1 MMGSGKGRP
10 NVLSLAVV
18 KCGCRNQSSG
28 LLVIRELARYS
39 AKFQEILAMD
49 SSSVLVG
56 TCA

>member
-49 SSSVLVG
+49 SG
-56 TCA
+56 